1 MTREVPRRPA
11 SSRTPTS
18 RPRRIAGRGSGVVSP
33 SEVETES
40 TPQETDEAADLADT
54 VDEVETAEPV
64 ETEQTQETP
73 ETEIPET
80 ETPASDAEDPQRDL
94 GSLFASRRTT
104 AVLVVVAAVLAMV
117 AAGLGIWLWQ
127 HDEDPA
133 PVSKPTEGEIAV
145 PEGRPVLL
153 SAADAQEAV
162 AAGAEAASTIVA
174 TSYQDYDEQ
183 VEEAAALMTDEF
195 AEEYRQTAEDVKQKI
210 LDSKTEVQ
218 VTIVAQGVV
227 RANTSEVQGLLFLNQ
242 YSSKDGGETT
252 YTPYRALVTVVHTD
266 SGWLVSG
273 LDTQ

>member
-1 MTREVPRRPA
+1 MTRDVPRRPV

-18 RPRRIAGRGSGVVSP
+18 RPRRVAGRASGVGSP
-33 SEVETES
+33 PEVDAEP
-40 TPQETDEAADLADT
+40 TPVEPVDT
-54 VDEVETAEPV
+54 VAPEQTVEPEQTEILSEIEVPATAE
-64 ETEQTQETP
+64 ETP
-73 ETEIPET
+73 
-80 ETPASDAEDPQRDL
+80 DRDR

-104 AVLVVVAAVLAMV
+104 TVLVAVAAVLALV

-127 HDEDPA
+127 LDEDPPPA
-133 PVSKPTEGEIAV
+133 ARPTEGGIAV
-145 PEGRPVLL
+145 PAGRPVLL

-183 VEEAAALMTDEF
+183 VEEAAALMTEEF
-195 AEEYRQTAEDVKQKI
+195 AADYRQTAEDVKQKI

-227 RANTSEVQGLLFLNQ
+227 RANTSEVQALLFLNQ
-242 YSSKDGGETT
+242 YSSKDGGKTT

-266 SGWLVSG
+266 TGWLVSG